1 MDEKERCP
9 SEKLHSTL
17 NILSIDQISEIDSW
31 GNQIYSRALAFV
43 WFLHDL
49 NAEIVYIFKAIFS
62 NESACVWISDN
73 YAGLIIYL

>member
-1 MDEKERCP
+1 M
-9 SEKLHSTL
+9 HSTL
-17 NILSIDQISEIDSW
+17 NILPIDQIPEIYSW
-31 GNQIYSRALAFV
+31 GNKIYPKALAFV